1 MKSEKSDFTQGSILK
16 KLVLFMLPI
25 LGALVL
31 QAAYGAV
38 DLLVV
43 GHFGST
49 SGLSAVST
57 GSQVLNLV
65 TFVVTQFAMGITVLI
80 ARYLGEKRPQYIG
93 QVIGGA
99 VVVFALI
106 SAALFVV
113 MVGFARP
120 ISVLMQAPAE
130 AVDLT
135 ASYVRIC
142 GGGIFFIVA
151 YNLLSAIFRGLGDSK
166 SPLLFVLVACI
177 VNVFGDLALVAG
189 LHMDAAGAAIA
200 TVAAQAV
207 SVVCAVIMLL
217 KKKLPFRLQK
227 SDFRLNLQC
236 RKFLG
241 IGLPL
246 ALQEFLTQLSFLA
259 LCAFVNRLGLEAS
272 SGYGVACKIVNF
284 AMLIPSALMQ
294 SMAAF
299 VSQNIGAG
307 NPKRAKH
314 SMFTGI
320 GIGLVFGCAVF
331 ALVWLKGDLLC
342 SVFTTEA
349 AVIANGFAYLKGF
362 APETIATAVLFSMVG
377 YFNGSNKTVWVMV
390 QGLVQ
395 TLLVRL
401 PMAYFMSIQ
410 PNASLTN
417 IGLAAP
423 TSTLVGVVL
432 NVCFFLYLE
441 QKAHRQPTKTGDA
454 ASGAGME

>member
-1 MKSEKSDFTQGSILK
+1 MTSSEKSDFTQGSILK
-16 KLVLFMLPI
+16 KLALFMLPI

-43 GHFGST
+43 GRFGST

-65 TFVVTQFAMGITVLI
+65 TFVVTQLAMGVTVLI
-80 ARYLGEKRPQYIG
+80 ARYLGEKQPKYIG
-93 QVIGGA
+93 PVIGGA
-99 VVVFALI
+99 AIVFTIISVVLFA
-106 SAALFVV
+106 V
-113 MVGFARP
+113 MVGLARP
-120 ISVLMQAPAE
+120 ISVLMQAPTE

-135 ASYVRIC
+135 TSYVRIC
-142 GGGIFFIVA
+142 GGGILFIVA
-151 YNLLSAIFRGLGDSK
+151 YNMLAAIFRGLGDSK

-177 VNVFGDLALVAG
+177 FNIVGDLVLVAG
-189 LHMDAAGAAIA
+189 FHLDAAGASIA
-200 TVAAQAV
+200 TVFAQAV
-207 SVVCAVIMLL
+207 SVVCAIVILL
-217 KKKLPFRLQK
+217 KKDLPFKIQK
-227 SDFRLNLQC
+227 SDLCLNSQC
-236 RKFLG
+236 GKFLS

-259 LCAFVNRLGLEAS
+259 LCAFVNRLGLSAS

-284 AMLIPSALMQ
+284 AMLVPSSLMQ
-294 SMAAF
+294 SMASF

-307 NPKRAKH
+307 NRQRAKK

-320 GIGLVFGCAVF
+320 GIGLVIGSFVF
-331 ALVWLKGDLLC
+331 ALVMLKGDLL
-342 SVFTTEA
+342 SSAFTTDAE
-349 AVIANGFAYLKGF
+349 VIANAYAYLKGF
-362 APETIATAVLFSMVG
+362 APETLVTAVLFSMVG
-377 YFNGSNKTVWVMV
+377 YFNGNDKTVWVMV
-390 QGLVQ
+390 QGLIQ

-410 PNASLTN
+410 PNASLTM

-432 NVCFFLYLE
+432 NIGFYLYLQRQE
-441 QKAHRQPTKTGDA
+441 RKAA
-454 ASGAGME
+454 

>member
-1 MKSEKSDFTQGSILK
+1 MMP
-16 KLVLFMLPI
+16 V
-25 LGALVL
+25 LGALIL

-43 GHFGST
+43 GRFGST

-65 TFVVTQFAMGITVLI
+65 TFVVVQFAMGITVLI
-80 ARYLGEKRPQYIG
+80 ARYLGEKKPEKIG
-93 QVIGGA
+93 AVIGGGA
-99 VVVFALI
+99 IVFTIISVV
-106 SAALFVV
+106 LFIV
-113 MVGFARP
+113 MVCFAHP
-120 ISVLMQAPAE
+120 ISILMQAPEE

-177 VNVFGDLALVAG
+177 VNVIGDLALVAG

-200 TVAAQAV
+200 TVSAQAL
-207 SVVCAVIMLL
+207 SVVFAVVLL
-217 KKKLPFRLQK
+217 IKKELPFSIARK
-227 SDFRLNLQC
+227 DFRLNPQC
-236 RKFLG
+236 KKFLK

-246 ALQEFLTQLSFLA
+246 ALQEFLTQVSFLA

-284 AMLIPSALMQ
+284 AMLVPSALMQ
-294 SMAAF
+294 SMASF

-307 NPKRAKH
+307 KKKRAKK

-320 GIGLVFGCAVF
+320 GVGLVVGCLVF
-331 ALVWLKGDLLC
+331 ALVMLKGDMLAGFF
-342 SVFTTEA
+342 STDA
-349 AVIANGFAYLKGF
+349 AVIENGYAYLKGF
-362 APETIATAVLFSMVG
+362 ALETIVTAILFSMVG
-377 YFNGSNKTVWVMV
+377 YFNGNNKTIWVMT
-390 QGLVQ
+390 QGLIQ

-401 PMAYFMSIQ
+401 PLAYFMSIQ
-410 PNASLTN
+410 PNASLTK

-423 TSTLVGVVL
+423 ISTMVGVVL
-432 NVCFFLYLE
+432 NIGFYVYLNRAE
-441 QKAHRQPTKTGDA
+441 QKNAKERC
-454 ASGAGME
+454 

>member
-1 MKSEKSDFTQGSILK
+1 MKSDKSDFTQGSILK
-16 KLVLFMLPI
+16 KLSFFMLPI

-43 GHFGST
+43 GHFGTT

-93 QVIGGA
+93 QVIGGGA
-99 VVVFALI
+99 VVFALM
-106 SAALFVV
+106 AAVLFVV
-113 MVGFARP
+113 LVGFARP
-120 ISVLMQAPAE
+120 VSVLMQAPAE
-130 AVDLT
+130 AVEQT

-142 GGGIFFIVA
+142 GAGIFFIVA
-151 YNLLSAIFRGLGDSK
+151 YNVLSAIFRGLGDSK

-207 SVVCAVIMLL
+207 SVVCAVVMLL
-217 KKKLPFRLQK
+217 KKQLPFKLSK
-227 SDFRLNLQC
+227 SDFRLNTQC
-236 RKFLG
+236 RKFLE

-246 ALQEFLTQLSFLA
+246 ALQEFLTQVSFLA

-284 AMLIPSALMQ
+284 AMLIPSSLMQ
-294 SMAAF
+294 SMASF
-299 VSQNIGAG
+299 VSQNVGAG
-307 NPKRAKH
+307 NKKRAKQ
-314 SMFTGI
+314 SMFTGV
-320 GIGLVFGCAVF
+320 GIGLVFGCAMF
-331 ALVWLKGDLLC
+331 ALVWFKGDLL
-342 SVFTTEA
+342 SGIFTTDA
-349 AVIANGFAYLKGF
+349 AVIANGYAYLKGF
-362 APETIATAVLFSMVG
+362 APETIATAILFSMVG
-377 YFNGSNKTVWVMV
+377 YFNGNNKTVWVMV

-401 PMAYFMSIQ
+401 PMAYIMSIQ
-410 PNASLTN
+410 PNASLTM

-432 NVCFFLYLE
+432 NIGFFLYLE
-441 QKAHRQPTKTGDA
+441 HRSNKEA
-454 ASGAGME
+454 

>member
-1 MKSEKSDFTQGSILK
+1 MKSDKADFTQGSILK
-16 KLVLFMLPI
+16 KLVAFMMPV
-25 LGALVL
+25 LGALIL

-43 GHFGST
+43 GRFGST

-65 TFVVTQFAMGITVLI
+65 TFVVVQFAMGITVLI
-80 ARYLGEKRPQYIG
+80 ARYLGEKKPEKIG
-93 QVIGGA
+93 AVIGGGA
-99 VVVFALI
+99 IVFTIISVV
-106 SAALFVV
+106 LFIV
-113 MVGFARP
+113 MVCFAHP
-120 ISVLMQAPAE
+120 ISILMQAPEE

-177 VNVFGDLALVAG
+177 LHVVGDLALVAG
-189 LHMDAAGAAIA
+189 VHMDAAGAAIA
-200 TVAAQAV
+200 TVSAQAL
-207 SVVCAVIMLL
+207 SVVFAVVLL
-217 KKKLPFRLQK
+217 IKKELPFSIARK
-227 SDFRLNLQC
+227 DFRLNPQC
-236 RKFLG
+236 KKFLK

-246 ALQEFLTQLSFLA
+246 ALQEFLTQVSFLA

-284 AMLIPSALMQ
+284 AMLVPSALMQ
-294 SMAAF
+294 SMASF

-307 NPKRAKH
+307 KKKRAKK

-320 GIGLVFGCAVF
+320 GVGLVVGCLVF
-331 ALVWLKGDLLC
+331 ALVIFKGDMLAGFF
-342 SVFTTEA
+342 STDA
-349 AVIANGFAYLKGF
+349 AVIENGYAYLKGF
-362 APETIATAVLFSMVG
+362 ALETIVTAILFSMVG
-377 YFNGSNKTVWVMV
+377 YFNGNNKTIWVMT
-390 QGLVQ
+390 QGLIQ

-401 PMAYFMSIQ
+401 PLAYFMSIQ
-410 PNASLTN
+410 PNASLTK

-423 TSTLVGVVL
+423 ISTMVGVVL
-432 NVCFFLYLE
+432 NIGFYVYLNRAE
-441 QKAHRQPTKTGDA
+441 QKNAKERC
-454 ASGAGME
+454 

>member
-1 MKSEKSDFTQGSILK
+1 MTNDKADFTQGNILK
-16 KLVLFMLPI
+16 KLVAFMMPI
-25 LGALVL
+25 LGALIL

-43 GHFGST
+43 GRFGST

-65 TFVVTQFAMGITVLI
+65 TFVVIQFAMGITVLI
-80 ARYLGEKRPQYIG
+80 ARYLGEKRPERIG
-93 QVIGGA
+93 AVIGGGA
-99 VVVFALI
+99 VVFTMMSV
-106 SAALFVV
+106 ALFIA

-120 ISVLMQAPAE
+120 ISILMQAPAE

-142 GGGIFFIVA
+142 GAGIFFIVA

-177 VNVFGDLALVAG
+177 VNIIGDLVLVAG

-200 TVAAQAV
+200 TVTAQAL
-207 SVVCAVIMLL
+207 SVVFAVMLLL
-217 KKKLPFRLQK
+217 KKDLPFAITK
-227 SDFRLNLQC
+227 KDFRLNPQC
-236 RKFLG
+236 RKFLK

-246 ALQEFLTQLSFLA
+246 ALQEFLTQISFLA

-284 AMLIPSALMQ
+284 AMLVPSSLMQ
-294 SMAAF
+294 SMASF

-307 NPKRAKH
+307 KKKRAKQ

-320 GIGLVFGCAVF
+320 GVGLAVGCVVFV
-331 ALVWLKGDLLC
+331 LVLFKGDVLC
-342 SVFTTEA
+342 SIFSTDA
-349 AVIANGFAYLKGF
+349 AVIQNGFAYLKGF
-362 APETIATAVLFSMVG
+362 APETLVTAILFSMVG
-377 YFNGSNKTVWVMV
+377 YFNGNNKTVWVMT
-390 QGLVQ
+390 QGLIQ

-401 PMAYFMSIQ
+401 PLAYFMSIQ
-410 PNASLTN
+410 PNASLTK

-423 TSTLVGVVL
+423 VATTVGIVL
-432 NVCFFLYLE
+432 NVGFFIYLNRAE
-441 QKAHRQPTKTGDA
+441 QRKAVV
-454 ASGAGME
+454 

>member
-1 MKSEKSDFTQGSILK
+1 MTNDKADFTQGNILK
-16 KLVLFMLPI
+16 KLVAFMMPV
-25 LGALVL
+25 LGALIL

-43 GHFGST
+43 GRFGST

-65 TFVVTQFAMGITVLI
+65 TFVVIQFAMGITVLI
-80 ARYLGEKRPQYIG
+80 ARYLGEKRPERIG
-93 QVIGGA
+93 AVIGGGT
-99 VVVFALI
+99 VVFTMM
-106 SAALFVV
+106 SVVLFIA

-142 GGGIFFIVA
+142 GAGILFIVA

-177 VNVFGDLALVAG
+177 VNIIGDLILVAG

-200 TVAAQAV
+200 TITAQAL
-207 SVVCAVIMLL
+207 SVVFAVMLLL
-217 KKKLPFRLQK
+217 KKDLPFAITK
-227 SDFRLNLQC
+227 KDFRLNPQC
-236 RKFLG
+236 RKFLK

-246 ALQEFLTQLSFLA
+246 ALQEFLTQISFLA

-284 AMLIPSALMQ
+284 AMLVPSSLMQ
-294 SMAAF
+294 SMASF

-307 NPKRAKH
+307 KKKRAKQ

-320 GIGLVFGCAVF
+320 GVGLAVGCVVFV
-331 ALVWLKGDLLC
+331 LVLFKGDVLC
-342 SVFTTEA
+342 SAFSTDA
-349 AVIANGFAYLKGF
+349 AVIQNGFAYLKGF
-362 APETIATAVLFSMVG
+362 APETLVTAILFSMVG
-377 YFNGSNKTVWVMV
+377 YFNGNNKTVWVMT
-390 QGLVQ
+390 QGLIQ

-401 PMAYFMSIQ
+401 PLAYFMSIQ
-410 PNASLTN
+410 PNASLTK

-423 TSTLVGVVL
+423 VATTVGIVL
-432 NVCFFLYLE
+432 NIGFFIYLNRAE
-441 QKAHRQPTKTGDA
+441 QRR
-454 ASGAGME
+454 SILS

>member
-1 MKSEKSDFTQGSILK
+1 MTNDKADFTQGNILK
-16 KLVLFMLPI
+16 KLVAFMMPV
-25 LGALVL
+25 LGALIL

-43 GHFGST
+43 GRFGST

-65 TFVVTQFAMGITVLI
+65 TFVVIQFAMGITVLI
-80 ARYLGEKRPQYIG
+80 ARYLGEKRPERIG
-93 QVIGGA
+93 AVIGGGA
-99 VVVFALI
+99 VVFTMMSVAMFIA
-106 SAALFVV
+106 

-142 GGGIFFIVA
+142 GAGIFFIVA

-177 VNVFGDLALVAG
+177 VNIIGDLVLVAG

-200 TVAAQAV
+200 TVTAQAL
-207 SVVCAVIMLL
+207 SVVFAVMLLL
-217 KKKLPFRLQK
+217 KKDLPFAITK
-227 SDFRLNLQC
+227 KDFRLNPQC
-236 RKFLG
+236 RKFLK

-246 ALQEFLTQLSFLA
+246 ALQEFLTQISFLA

-284 AMLIPSALMQ
+284 AMLVPSSLMQ
-294 SMAAF
+294 SMASF

-307 NPKRAKH
+307 KKKRAKQ

-320 GIGLVFGCAVF
+320 GVGLAVGCVVFV
-331 ALVWLKGDLLC
+331 LVLFKGDVLC
-342 SVFTTEA
+342 SAFSTDA
-349 AVIANGFAYLKGF
+349 AVIQNGFAYLKGF
-362 APETIATAVLFSMVG
+362 APETLVTAIMFSMVG
-377 YFNGSNKTVWVMV
+377 YFNGNNKTVWVMT
-390 QGLVQ
+390 QGLIQ

-401 PMAYFMSIQ
+401 PLAYFMSIQ
-410 PNASLTN
+410 PNASLTK

-423 TSTLVGVVL
+423 VATTVGIVL
-432 NVCFFLYLE
+432 NVGFFIYLNQTE
-441 QKAHRQPTKTGDA
+441 QRK
-454 ASGAGME
+454 SILS

>member
-1 MKSEKSDFTQGSILK
+1 MTNDKADFTQGNILK
-16 KLVLFMLPI
+16 KLVAFMMPV
-25 LGALVL
+25 LGALIL

-43 GHFGST
+43 GRFGST

-80 ARYLGEKRPQYIG
+80 ARYLGEKRPERIG
-93 QVIGGA
+93 AVIGGGA
-99 VVVFALI
+99 VVFTMMSV
-106 SAALFVV
+106 ALFIA

-142 GGGIFFIVA
+142 GAGIFFIVA

-177 VNVFGDLALVAG
+177 VNIIGDLVLVAG

-200 TVAAQAV
+200 TVTAQAL
-207 SVVCAVIMLL
+207 SVVFAVMLLL
-217 KKKLPFRLQK
+217 KKDLPFAITK
-227 SDFRLNLQC
+227 KDFRLNPQC
-236 RKFLG
+236 RKFLK

-246 ALQEFLTQLSFLA
+246 ALQEFLTQISFLA

-284 AMLIPSALMQ
+284 AMLVPSSLMQ
-294 SMAAF
+294 SMASF

-307 NPKRAKH
+307 KKKRAKQ

-320 GIGLVFGCAVF
+320 GVGLAVGCVVFV
-331 ALVWLKGDLLC
+331 LVLFKGYVLC
-342 SVFTTEA
+342 SAFSTDA
-349 AVIANGFAYLKGF
+349 AVIRNGFAYLKGF
-362 APETIATAVLFSMVG
+362 APETLVTAILFSMVG
-377 YFNGSNKTVWVMV
+377 YFNGNNKTVWVMT
-390 QGLVQ
+390 QGLIQ

-401 PMAYFMSIQ
+401 PLAYFMSIQ
-410 PNASLTN
+410 PNASLTK

-423 TSTLVGVVL
+423 VATTVGIFL
-432 NVCFFLYLE
+432 NVGFFIYLNRAE
-441 QKAHRQPTKTGDA
+441 QRK
-454 ASGAGME
+454 SILS

>member
-1 MKSEKSDFTQGSILK
+1 MTSDKADFTQGNILK
-16 KLVLFMLPI
+16 KLVAFMMPV
-25 LGALVL
+25 LGALIL

-43 GHFGST
+43 GRFGST

-65 TFVVTQFAMGITVLI
+65 TFVVIQFAMGITVLI
-80 ARYLGEKRPQYIG
+80 ARYLGEKRPEKIG
-93 QVIGGA
+93 AVIGGGA
-99 VVVFALI
+99 VVFTMMSV
-106 SAALFVV
+106 ALFIA

-120 ISVLMQAPAE
+120 ISILMQAPAE

-142 GGGIFFIVA
+142 GAGIFFIVA

-177 VNVFGDLALVAG
+177 VNIIGDLVLVAG

-200 TVAAQAV
+200 TVTAQAL
-207 SVVCAVIMLL
+207 SVVFAVMLLL
-217 KKKLPFRLQK
+217 KKDLPFAITK
-227 SDFRLNLQC
+227 KNFRLNPQC
-236 RKFLG
+236 RKFLK

-246 ALQEFLTQLSFLA
+246 ALQEFLTQISFLA

-284 AMLIPSALMQ
+284 AMLVPSSLMQ
-294 SMAAF
+294 SMASF

-307 NPKRAKH
+307 KKKRAKQ

-320 GIGLVFGCAVF
+320 GVGLAVGCVVFV
-331 ALVWLKGDLLC
+331 LVLFKGDVLC
-342 SVFTTEA
+342 SAFSTDA
-349 AVIANGFAYLKGF
+349 AVIQNGFAYLKGF
-362 APETIATAVLFSMVG
+362 APETLVTAILFSMIG
-377 YFNGSNKTVWVMV
+377 YFNGNNKTVWVMT
-390 QGLVQ
+390 QGLIQ

-401 PMAYFMSIQ
+401 PLAYFMSIQ
-410 PNASLTN
+410 PNASLTK

-423 TSTLVGVVL
+423 VATTVGIVL
-432 NVCFFLYLE
+432 NVGFFIYLNRAE
-441 QKAHRQPTKTGDA
+441 QRKAIL
-454 ASGAGME
+454 S